1 MPVPGVDPAIQTILR
16 LALGLLF
23 LTSAWHKIRNFA
35 RFGSALANYRILPPR
50 WVTASAAAFAA
61 AEVCVGV
68 SLLAPGATRIAALA
82 AAALLGIYSGA
93 IAVNLA
99 RGRREI
105 DCGCAGPRV
114 RRPLS
119 AGLLARNAVLI
130 FLAAVCAL
138 PLADRTFVWID
149 ALTITASVASLAL
162 LYGAIEASLASGSPL
177 RASRSRA

>member
-1 MPVPGVDPAIQTILR
+1 MPDLDPAIQTALR

-23 LTSAWHKIRNFA
+23 LTSAWHKIRDFA
-35 RFGSALANYRILPPR
+35 RFRSALANYRILPPR
-50 WVTASAAAFAA
+50 WATASGAAFAA
-61 AEVCVGV
+61 AELCVGF
-68 SLLAPGATRIAALA
+68 SLLAAAAPRTAALA

-93 IAVNLA
+93 IALNLA

-105 DCGCAGPRV
+105 DCGCAGPRA

-130 FLAAVCAL
+130 FLAALCAL

-149 ALTITASVASLAL
+149 ALTVTASVASMAL
-162 LYGAIEASLASGSPL
+162 LYGAIEATLASASRL